1 MQYLRHA
8 HIQSDENTD
17 SSVHTYASVLT
28 KVINNKIIHL
38 VFFVSNTN
46 YVRPVE
52 TLALFESFCAPTS
65 PLTSRA

>member
-17 SSVHTYASVLT
+17 SSVDTYAHVLT
-28 KVINNKIIHL
+28 KVKNKNIHL

-46 YVRPVE
+46 YVRPVD